1 MDLFRWLTR
10 CSCCGPGQSN
20 TKQSIPVPII
30 SRKFPFKK
38 PQFIYSCPLF
48 KKKLC
53 IFHHLD
59 KLLYQEKSTPC
70 SQRTVN
76 STKPKRTEKLKREM
90 GYTGVKSEKND
101 KRAINYHKNRT
112 IFSQYSTQVVYSTPT
127 TWIH

>member
-1 MDLFRWLTR
+1 MSSVQKKAVHISPL
-10 CSCCGPGQSN
+10 GQALVPRKIN
-20 TKQSIPVPII
+20 TV
-30 SRKFPFKK
+30 FT
-38 PQFIYSCPLF
+38 
-48 KKKLC
+48 
-53 IFHHLD
+53 
-59 KLLYQEKSTPC
+59 E
-70 SQRTVN
+70 TVN